1 MKLKLKPMLQSKK
14 GQFYILIALLLI
26 SYAFQ
31 LTRQDVPVRK
41 PKDTFQLLHEVYID
55 EGAIVINNAVYEDA
69 NLPARLAN
77 FTGNYLAFARSADPG
92 FRLAYLLRYKDMIVV
107 GNRLGT
113 ELNATVGSSSYL
125 LAPNEDRIVQQV
137 QPGNVKASLR
147 VAGINYGFSF
157 SADELQLK
165 AIFRTSEKLATKV
178 FVQG

>member
-1 MKLKLKPMLQSKK
+1 MRKLLLNKK

-31 LTRQDVPVRK
+31 LTRQEVPVRK
-41 PKDTFQLLHEVYID
+41 PKDTFQLLHEGYIN
-55 EGAIVINNAVYEDA
+55 EGAIVINNAVYESA
-69 NLPARLAN
+69 NVPARLAN
-77 FTGNYLAFARSADPG
+77 FTSTYLTFARSADPG
-92 FRLAYLLRYKDMIVV
+92 FRLAYLFRYKDMIVV
-107 GNRLGT
+107 GNRLGA

-125 LAPNEDRIVQQV
+125 LALNEDRIVQPV

-157 SADELQLK
+157 SADEIQLK